1 MQTIWEKSKQYKKWI
16 IWLVLLAL
24 VAAGGVVYYNKKHTA
39 AVVEIKTSTVGR
51 ATITSTVSATGTI
64 SAVNSVEISSRVT
77 GLISQ
82 LNVKENDLVKAGQVL
97 VVLDDSSLRAQ
108 LAQYQAQMANYA
120 AIYERSKELAAIG
133 GQSEQQLDT
142 DRTNYLVAQSNY
154 NNYALQLDYY
164 VIKSPIDGV
173 VVGKPTPAG
182 QTVAQGISTPQVIMT
197 IADMSKMQIKVM
209 VDETDIGKIA
219 PGQVVSFTVDAHA
232 DKTFSGKV
240 TSISK
245 SATTT
250 SNVVYYPVYVDVD
263 SPQGLLYPTM
273 TARVTITVGQSQKAL
288 AVPLSAI
295 KEEKE
300 QKYVQV
306 MVNGKPEKA
315 VVKVGLSDDEQVEII
330 SGLQEGDIIVLPAA
344 KAAATTKSNQQG
356 PPPPM

>member
-1 MQTIWEKSKQYKKWI
+1 MQIRETLNQYKTWI

-24 VAAGGVVYYNKKHTA
+24 AAAGGYTYYNKRNTV
-39 AVVEIKTSTVGR
+39 AVAELQTGVVGR
-51 ATITSTVSATGTI
+51 ADITATVSATGTI
-64 SAVNSVEISSRVT
+64 SAVNTVDISSRVT
-77 GLISQ
+77 GLINQ
-82 LNVKENDLVKAGQVL
+82 LNVKENDMVKAGQVL
-97 VVLDDSSLRAQ
+97 VVLDDSTLRAQ
-108 LAQYQAQMANYA
+108 LAQYKAQMENYA
-120 AIYERSKELAAIG
+120 AVYARSKELAAIG
-133 GQSEQQLDT
+133 GQSDQQLDA
-142 DRTNYLVAQSNY
+142 DRTNYLVAQANY

-209 VDETDIGKIA
+209 VDETDIGKVQ
-219 PGQVVSFTVDAHA
+219 PGQQVSFTVDAHP
-232 DKTFSGKV
+232 DKKFTGKV

-273 TARVTITVGQSQKAL
+273 TARVTITVGESKNAL
-288 AVPLSAI
+288 VVPLSAI

-306 MVNGKPEKA
+306 MVDGKPEKVA
-315 VVKVGLSDDEQVEII
+315 VQAGLSDDEHVEIL
-330 SGLQEGDIIVLPAA
+330 SGLQEGDSIVLPAA
-344 KAAATTKSNQQG
+344 KTGTAAKSSQQG
-356 PPPPM
+356 PPHF